1 MLNNIRVDFQR
12 MFLSKIVLFTFLVAA
27 VFIPVGFETIMVVL
41 DNAMNM
47 DTAVSL
53 TDFANYSSMA
63 PFVLAVLITVY
74 LHGEAGEGIVRNKI
88 ISGKKRYQIVLSYC
102 IVAAVLAAVIQIVSV
117 LATPIVPLIAGKAF
131 EVTFS
136 EVIRFTWVSTLAEV
150 ALCVIYTS
158 LFLCFCTKEIAAG
171 IPAALAILA
180 KIVLIV
186 VIDALYT
193 SSGVAKVSGF
203 TFKAYVA
210 IDRYVPFSHLS
221 GDLRWDDAS
230 YIKGNLAAIAIFAI
244 LGIVVINKK
253 DLK

>member
-27 VFIPVGFETIMVVL
+27 LLIPMGTETIMVIL
-41 DNAMNM
+41 DNVMHM
-47 DTAVSL
+47 ETVVSL
-53 TDFANYSSMA
+53 TDFSSYSSMA
-63 PFVLAVLITVY
+63 TFILAVLITIY

-102 IVAAVLAAVIQIVSV
+102 IVASVFAAVIQIISV
-117 LATPIVPLIAGKAF
+117 LATPIVPFIAGKAF
-131 EVTFS
+131 EVSAS
-136 EVIRFTWVSTLAEV
+136 EVIRFAWVSVLAEV
-150 ALCVIYTS
+150 ALCVVYTS

-171 IPAALAILA
+171 IPVALAILA

-186 VIDALYT
+186 VTDALYT

-203 TFKAYVA
+203 TLKAYAA
-210 IDRYVPFSHLS
+210 IDRYVPFSHLV

-230 YIKGNLAAIAIFAI
+230 YIIGNLAAIVIFVI

>member
-12 MFLSKIVLFTFLVAA
+12 MFLSKIVPFTFLLAA

-41 DNAMNM
+41 DNAMHM

-63 PFVLAVLITVY
+63 PFILAILITVY

-88 ISGKKRYQIVLSYC
+88 ISGKKRYQIVLSYFT
-102 IVAAVLAAVIQIVSV
+102 VTAVLAAVIQALSV
-117 LATPIVPLIAGKAF
+117 LATPIVPLIAGKRF
-131 EVTFS
+131 EVTAS
-136 EVIRFTWVSTLAEV
+136 EVIHFTWVSILAEV

-171 IPAALAILA
+171 IPTALAILF

-186 VIDALYT
+186 VTDALYT
-193 SSGVAKVSGF
+193 SSGVPKVFGF
-203 TFKAYVA
+203 TLKAYEA
-210 IDRYVPFSHLS
+210 IDRYVPFSHLA
-221 GDLRWDDAS
+221 GDLRWDDTS
-230 YIKGNLAAIAIFAI
+230 YIIGNLVAIAVFAI
-244 LGIVVINKK
+244 AGIVVMGKK